1 VQMIFYGNVKKDMF
15 LYTEAILI
23 FVRYVRQRKFI
34 GFDSMGESLL
44 YKMMDYIEEQSI
56 NRAKN
61 RNNFDEE
68 DDTLVF
74 HVSDLVYCRRK
85 QMLMRENPEMSAKV
99 SVLPSVFNGIIFEI
113 GLRQYM
119 QDYFDTTEYIPRF
132 SYKGKKKIGKYTVVG
147 EADVALF
154 SDTPSGL
161 KVDTIID
168 IKNRVMSNKWKD
180 YYVLQLLFY
189 KWMFNAD
196 NILLWCFSSSA
207 SHKEWEISNENSI
220 DDDFVINLIEHP
232 RQPMWDWE
240 CKYCKF
246 SKDCPYING
255 GENGRK

>member
-1 VQMIFYGNVKKDMF
+1 MQMIFYGSVKTDMC
-15 LYTEAILI
+15 LYIEGILI
-23 FVRYVRQRKFI
+23 FVQYVEREKFI
-34 GFDSMGESLL
+34 ECDDMEESLL
-44 YKMMDYIEEQSI
+44 YKMMDFIEENSI
-56 NRAKN
+56 KRAKD
-61 RNNFDEE
+61 RNNFHGE
-68 DDTLVF
+68 DNVF

-99 SVLPSVFNGIIFEI
+99 SVQPAVFNGIVFEI

-132 SYKGKKKIGKYTVVG
+132 SYKGKKKVGKYTVVG
-147 EADVALF
+147 EADVALLKEG
-154 SDTPSGL
+154 SSGL

-189 KWMFNAD
+189 KWMFNAEH
-196 NILLWCFSSSA
+196 ILLWCFSSSA
-207 SHKEWEISNENSI
+207 SHKEWEISDENSI

-246 SKDCPYING
+246 TKGCPYING
-255 GENGRK
+255 GENGRE